1 MPEESLMALLPHLPG
16 WPEIVGRLLG
26 VLLVLVWLGATLW
39 LLVALARVGLRLL
52 P

>member
-1 MPEESLMALLPHLPG
+1 MPLLPHLPA
-16 WPEIVGRLLG
+16 WPEIVGHLLG

-39 LLVALARVGLRLL
+39 LLVALARVWVRWL